1 MYLIKYK
8 FCHFALLEI
17 LFYDF
22 HLIRTG
28 DSPIDYHL
36 ATATM
41 STEIEW
47 RLGNQ
52 DYSGGRH
59 YTRLVS
65 VENAPASLK
74 CPPEITQNMRW
85 GEGWE

>member
-36 ATATM
+36 AIATM

-47 RLGNQ
+47 RLE
-52 DYSGGRH
+52 
-59 YTRLVS
+59 TKTT
-65 VENAPASLK
+65 VE
-74 CPPEITQNMRW
+74 EDITQDW
-85 GEGWE
+85 YQ